1 MRSLDDKN
9 VSKKDRK
16 RPTRSAFVTNFCSG
30 MDLGNQRI
38 QSRTGSKEAGR
49 NQILTTRDSVAGDA
63 LPSEPTAHSA
73 REVVET
79 GLAGAVGV
87 SFVVWDH
94 DPFNRTN
101 LAIVNERET

>member
-1 MRSLDDKN
+1 MSAKRITR
-9 VSKKDRK
+9 DRRVPYPPQTFAQEWTWK
-16 RPTRSAFVTNFCSG
+16 T
-30 MDLGNQRI
+30 QRI
-38 QSRTGSKEAGR
+38 QSRMGSKEAGR
-49 NQILTTRDSVAGDA
+49 NQTLTTRDGVAGDA

-87 SFVVWDH
+87 SFVVRDH

-101 LAIVNERET
+101 LAIVNEHDQ